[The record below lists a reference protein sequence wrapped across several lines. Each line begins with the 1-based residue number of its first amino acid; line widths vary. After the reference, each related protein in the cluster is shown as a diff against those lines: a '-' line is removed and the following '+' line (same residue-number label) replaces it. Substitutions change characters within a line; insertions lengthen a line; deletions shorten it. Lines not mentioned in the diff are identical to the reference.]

1 MPQLSRSQ
9 IDQLGRRLRK
19 TNPTT
24 VEDLRLLE
32 QVRILYEDSLTAV
45 ITVLTDLGL
54 EPGSRMKTTGT
65 IIEKLRRSP
74 TMALSRMQDVAG
86 ARVVAEMNREE
97 QDRLVERIVR
107 RFDDVEV
114 NDRRANPS
122 FGYEPC
128 MSS

>member
-114 NDRRANPS
+114 N
-122 FGYEPC
+122 
-128 MSS
+128 